1 MCQPALKYINL
12 ALINIH
18 YLIVDEP
25 DGGEM
30 KLVYKILDTELL
42 KLSYHLK
49 VEWECGLHP
58 LPRGE
63 LCHQE
68 KTRGLKQSPCE
79 NSKPSALQMQNVFKL
94 KMN

>member
-42 KLSYHLK
+42 KFSYHLK
-49 VEWECGLHP
+49 VERESGTSP
-58 LPRGE
+58 SS
-63 LCHQE
+63 
-68 KTRGLKQSPCE
+68 TRSALTSRNEEGLKTVT
-79 NSKPSALQMQNVFKL
+79 L
-94 KMN
+94 